1 MTRTRAA
8 AVLREYGAPL
18 RLETVTVPELRDD
31 EVLVQIHGVGI
42 CHTDLTAATG
52 GVPVPR
58 PVVPGHEGAGVV
70 TEQGSTIVVFDLGA
84 VGTAAVMTER
94 ISLCEN
100 IIVVAPDPR
109 RHGLARSLGAT
120 EVLSPDDHDDLGR
133 HLRRLTGGGAGDAVE
148 SVGAQS
154 VIRQALSSL
163 TSPGVSFPSWP
174 RRGATGTF
182 HSTNS
187 CRPSISRNST
197 TLSPLSPPARSSEP

>member
-18 RLETVTVPELRDD
+18 RLVTVTVPELRDD

-42 CHTDLTAATG
+42 CHTDLTAAAG

-70 TEQGSTIVVFDLGA
+70 TEQGSTIVVFGLGA
-84 VGTAAVMTER
+84 VGTAAVTTAR

-109 RHGLARSLGAT
+109 RHGLARSFGAT
-120 EVLSPDDHDDLGR
+120 EVLSPTITTTSDAICVASPAVVPAMRWSPWAPNPSSGR
-133 HLRRLTGGGAGDAVE
+133 HCRR
-148 SVGAQS
+148 
-154 VIRQALSSL
+154 
-163 TSPGVSFPSWP
+163 
-174 RRGATGTF
+174 
-182 HSTNS
+182 
-187 CRPSISRNST
+187 
-197 TLSPLSPPARSSEP
+197 

>member
-42 CHTDLTAATG
+42 CHTDLTAAAG

-109 RHGLARSLGAT
+109 RHGLRDRSG
-120 EVLSPDDHDDLGR
+120 P
-133 HLRRLTGGGAGDAVE
+133 
-148 SVGAQS
+148 
-154 VIRQALSSL
+154 
-163 TSPGVSFPSWP
+163 P
-174 RRGATGTF
+174 R
-182 HSTNS
+182 S
-187 CRPSISRNST
+187 
-197 TLSPLSPPARSSEP
+197 SPPTITTTSDAICVASPAVVPAMRWSPWAPNP